1 MQDLDI
7 LRAKLGDKA
16 KRIEQITSGKVRAT
30 VLLGMED
37 A

>member
-16 KRIEQITSGKVRAT
+16 KRIEQIGGQ
-30 VLLGMED
+30 VLIQGDSRDFMM
-37 A
+37 